1 LLLLTDFPLEKASKS
16 NIRTFVG
23 PVIFFKINS
32 AKMTI
37 FTSKKQPI
45 AIPNIDIYSFLFQP
59 NEFNTTRSQDRPLL
73 IDGISGKSLTFK
85 QVRTISGQ
93 LATGWKENVGLKKG
107 DVVAVFAPNQY
118 DHAVL
123 YFSLIAAQCIVTPG
137 NPNYTEGTIIKCMHC
152 IPKQV
157 F

>member
-1 LLLLTDFPLEKASKS
+1 
-16 NIRTFVG
+16 
-23 PVIFFKINS
+23 
-32 AKMTI
+32 MTI
-37 FTSKKQPI
+37 FTSKRQPI
-45 AIPNIDIYSFLFQP
+45 PIPDIDIYSFLFRP

-85 QVRTISGQ
+85 QARTISGQ

-123 YFSLIAAQCIVTPG
+123 YFSLLAAQCTVTPG
-137 NPNYTEGTIIKCMHC
+137 NPNYTEGRHTTCTHSML
-152 IPKQV
+152 KQI